1 MIRIPDL
8 GDLENEKIASRD
20 ASRYVL
26 DLQFSRGSRNLEE
39 ATPSASNPLA
49 SLLQYL
55 KFLLDSDFEA
65 KSYTRFEIAKGDRLG
80 DRLK

>member
-1 MIRIPDL
+1 MIRIPDI
-8 GDLENEKIASRD
+8 GDLENEKIPSAD
-20 ASRYVL
+20 ASVDVL

-65 KSYTRFEIAKGDRLG
+65 KSYTRLEI
-80 DRLK
+80 

>member
-1 MIRIPDL
+1 VIRIPDL
-8 GDLENEKIASRD
+8 GDLENEKIAYMY
-20 ASRYVL
+20 AYMYIL

-65 KSYTRFEIAKGDRLG
+65 KSYTRLEI
-80 DRLK
+80 